1 MKRRK
6 LVFGLFASALVV
18 AGVAWGRGLWQ
29 SRAPSFRG
37 MAMEPP
43 QPAPELSLIDHLG
56 RPFSLASHRG
66 RAVLL
71 YFGYTFC
78 PDACPATMVLFGQVR
93 EQLAEQADRVQ
104 MVFVTVDPERDTT
117 EQLRAYLSRFDPAIV
132 GLTGEPGAVAEVL
145 KAYGIFAQKVPVESS
160 ATGYLMDHTALVYLI
175 DPEGRLR
182 VMFPFGMGATDMA
195 HDVKQVLAERPARS
209 RGPSR

>member
-1 MKRRK
+1 MKRRR
-6 LVFGLFASALVV
+6 LVFGFVALGVV
-18 AGVAWGRGLWQ
+18 AAGIAWGRGLWQ
-29 SRAPSFRG
+29 PQAPSFRG

-43 QPAPELSLIDHLG
+43 QPAPELRLTDHLG

-66 RAVLL
+66 QAVLL

-93 EQLAEQADRVQ
+93 EQLAEQAERVQ

-117 EQLRAYLSRFDPAIV
+117 ERLRAYLSHFDPTIL
-132 GLTGEPGAVAEVL
+132 GLTGEPDAVAEVL

-160 ATGYLMDHTALVYLI
+160 ATGYLMDHTALVYLV

-182 VMFPFGMGATDMA
+182 VMFPFGMGAADMA
-195 HDVKQVLAERPARS
+195 HDVKQVLAARPARS
-209 RGPSR
+209 RSSSR